1 VKQEEGGRGNDND
14 DKDGDDDHGDDN
26 SNVKA
31 AILYAQSMN

>member
-14 DKDGDDDHGDDN
+14 DKDGDDDHGDN